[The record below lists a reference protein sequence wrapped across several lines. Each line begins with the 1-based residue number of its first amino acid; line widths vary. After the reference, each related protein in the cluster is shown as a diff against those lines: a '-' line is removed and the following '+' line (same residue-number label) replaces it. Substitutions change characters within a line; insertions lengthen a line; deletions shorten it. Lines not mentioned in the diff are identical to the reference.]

1 MPRRRRPRS
10 DEESE
15 GNNERWLLTYSDMI
29 TLLLVLFIL
38 MYAMSTVNSQKFK
51 TLAKEMGKAFGGETE
66 LAGVGMPSV
75 NSSIRGEIPN
85 PSPAPN
91 SLLNNPTKVDAFQN
105 VYEKIKKS
113 VEDQG
118 YQDKIVIEKG
128 DSYILIK
135 FRDNVLFFGD
145 SYAIRPEGL
154 IILRSICDT
163 LVSVSNLIQVIQ
175 IDGHTAK
182 IGNDNPNNFFSWEL
196 SSNRSISVL
205 KFMAQDGGLPQS
217 KMSIAGYAD
226 NVPVASNDT
235 EEGRAMNRRVE
246 VKITKVSK

>member
-1 MPRRRRPRS
+1 
-10 DEESE
+10 
-15 GNNERWLLTYSDMI
+15 
-29 TLLLVLFIL
+29 
-38 MYAMSTVNSQKFK
+38 
-51 TLAKEMGKAFGGETE
+51 MGQAFGGQTE

-91 SLLNNPTKVDAFQN
+91 SLLNNPTKVDDFQN

-113 VEDQG
+113 VADQG

-145 SYAIRPEGL
+145 SYEIRPEGL

-205 KFMAQDGGLPQS
+205 KFMAQVGGLPQS